1 MGDSY
6 LLLINGGFSSK
17 ECIQL
22 KWYLTDESFAGAL
35 LAAHVIYA
43 L

>member
-6 LLLINGGFSSK
+6 LLFINGSFSLP

-22 KWYLTDESFAGAL
+22 KQYLTDESFAGTL